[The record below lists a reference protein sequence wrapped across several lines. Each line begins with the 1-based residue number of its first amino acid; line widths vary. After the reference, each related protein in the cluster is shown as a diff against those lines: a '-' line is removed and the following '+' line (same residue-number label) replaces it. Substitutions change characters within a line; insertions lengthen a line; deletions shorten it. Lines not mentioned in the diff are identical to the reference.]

1 MLDAPHNRPPFLMWR
16 TLWKLW
22 EMEVMSMEGVDL
34 LNLIGNY
41 AFPIVCCCALFWKL
55 NKDESLHKEESD
67 KFAEAV
73 NNNTQVLTKLLDRM
87 DGKQ

>member
-1 MLDAPHNRPPFLMWR
+1 MWR

-41 AFPIVCCCALFWKL
+41 AFPIVCCCALFWKM
-55 NKDESLHKEESD
+55 NQDEQLHKEESTQ
-67 KFAEAV
+67 FAEAV
-73 NNNTQVLTKLLDRM
+73 NNNTIVLTKLLDRF

>member
-1 MLDAPHNRPPFLMWR
+1 MWR
-16 TLWKLW
+16 TLLKLW

-41 AFPIVCCCALFWKL
+41 AFPIVCCCALFWKM
-55 NKDESLHKEESD
+55 NKDETLHKEESD

-73 NNNTQVLTKLLDRM
+73 NNNTQVLTKLLDKL